1 MKPSRCYHL
10 PPQLDGPLLRS
21 RSRARDEHRIS
32 PDLQSNP
39 DTRIHCAQ
47 YRWNPRDRAGLQ
59 ILRFYHGILLAA
71 APLRGTNP
79 CSLHHASLLTTPGAG
94 RGLIRNL
101 QPGGA
106 SRFPAISRKCIG
118 GNEKAELS
126 ISRRGDA
133 RSSLSHPDGEMA
145 RRAWLKN
152 GFDRGKLGVGCQDGR
167 GERGARHTVGDRFG
181 YWGGTMVS
189 FMMTW
194 LGVGMGY
201 VFYEACWEYGWLGL
215 VWGWNFGTCRDMFFL
230 LGVSSAVD

>member
-1 MKPSRCYHL
+1 MLFASRVAANDTGCGARTDPQSSSRRSEPVSSHL
-10 PPQLDGPLLRS
+10 PKV
-21 RSRARDEHRIS
+21 H
-32 PDLQSNP
+32 
-39 DTRIHCAQ
+39 
-47 YRWNPRDRAGLQ
+47 
-59 ILRFYHGILLAA
+59 
-71 APLRGTNP
+71 
-79 CSLHHASLLTTPGAG
+79 
-94 RGLIRNL
+94 
-101 QPGGA
+101 
-106 SRFPAISRKCIG
+106 G

-126 ISRRGDA
+126 ISSRGDA
-133 RSSLSHPDGEMA
+133 RSSLSHPDGETA

-167 GERGARHTVGDRFG
+167 GERGARHTVGDRSG

-230 LGVSSAVD
+230 LGMSSAVD